1 MSNNKQS
8 MGDMQFN
15 GTPEEW
21 EVLVEENKMNN
32 NKQSSIDWL
41 YNKMCKHSG
50 NITLEEYIQ
59 AKAMHK
65 EEMLTAMDI
74 AFRDGL
80 YIADE
85 SYGESYKSPYD
96 DWEDYYNK
104 TFGGNNE

>member
-1 MSNNKQS
+1 MS
-8 MGDMQFN
+8 
-15 GTPEEW
+15 
-21 EVLVEENKMNN
+21 N

-41 YNKMCKHSG
+41 ANEISIYLNFDQRLYLKELIEQS
-50 NITLEEYIQ
+50 N
-59 AKAMHK
+59 AMHK
-65 EEMLTAMDI
+65 EEMLTAMNI